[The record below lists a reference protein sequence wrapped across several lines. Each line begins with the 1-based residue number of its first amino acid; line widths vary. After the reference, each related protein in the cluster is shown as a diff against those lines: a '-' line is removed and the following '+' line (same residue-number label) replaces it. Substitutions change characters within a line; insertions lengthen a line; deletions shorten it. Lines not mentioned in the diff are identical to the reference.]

1 METPGQKAAAISDL
15 SSYLAAQDSHFDPW
29 HANIGKFLTGQMPEK
44 DFISSAQSDA
54 ALKTNK
60 QLCEAYFFSAAMRDL
75 AGDKAGAADLYQKC
89 IGTGLQD
96 FSGYQI
102 AKARLAAH

>member
-1 METPGQKAAAISDL
+1 MESPDKKAAAVADL
-15 SSYLAAQDSHFDPW
+15 NTYLAGEGTRLDAW
-29 HANIGKFLTGQMPEK
+29 HANIGKFLSGQMTEV
-44 DFISSAQSDA
+44 DFLASAQTIA

-60 QLCEAYFFSAAMRDL
+60 QLCEAYFFSAAVRDL

-102 AKARLAAH
+102 AQARLATH